1 MYTTNVMNGYQINEK
16 DIATIIRL
24 LKIHQPEGAT
34 RESAIKILKS
44 LKGWARDLA
53 DTDPEF
59 MELFLEAL
67 EEQKKQLEEEE
78 IEEDTDDNEDNSA

>member
-1 MYTTNVMNGYQINEK
+1 MYTTNIMNGYQINEK

-24 LKIHQPEGAT
+24 LELHRPEEAT

-44 LKGWARDLA
+44 LKGWARDLTDA
-53 DTDPEF
+53 DPKF

-67 EEQKKQLEEEE
+67 EEQKKQPEEEKT
-78 IEEDTDDNEDNSA
+78 EEEGGND